1 MIFRRKGIDV
11 SRYLTLFVVCIICS
25 FGGFA
30 QNISNEGTDFWV
42 CFPSHVPSF
51 DKEDNPRLANISV
64 FITAKSNSSGIVTCG
79 TFSKTFSVVANKVTE
94 IQVPRNQAY
103 IESGNPYS
111 VNKGIN
117 IKVDQGKPK
126 VVAYAHIFAGAR
138 SAASLV
144 LPVEAL
150 GQKYYAISYTQDLT
164 RQIIEKDTVHI
175 YSQFNIVAV
184 EDDTKVLI
192 TPVLNKIKQKSEVIT
207 LNKKGDVYSYQNSK
221 DITGSVIEVDPS
233 NPCKKIAV
241 FSGSGALSI
250 ANTGCNPG
258 NNNSADPL
266 FQQLYPV
273 DSWGK
278 TFALVPF
285 YNRLAGSIYRLL
297 ASEDNT
303 EIEYNGS
310 KTIAKAGDYIQVNAT
325 YDVGIVKSNKPIM
338 VAQYALTQYCADL
351 RNQAG
356 NSTNV
361 IPSDP
366 DMVILNPLE
375 YSIDQIT
382 LYSSTKEDIR
392 EQYINVTIPSEK
404 VGSFKLNNVDMS
416 GSFNIIPGYNSYSYA
431 QIALHQIGGTNFS
444 LSADTGFTAIA
455 YGFGNVESYTY
466 SAGTSLAATKII
478 NALRAGTDVVARE
491 GCING
496 AYDFKLILPYQAQS
510 ISWLLSASD
519 PEIVVSSPVAKSIS
533 INGKVLYEHKL
544 SVGKIFGSPGV
555 KSIVV
560 KALPPPSANVCQLN
574 EAETIN
580 FDFDVVDLP
589 LANFKAPQAVCV
601 GKEVSFSYQEQHIGR
616 SINSWLWDFGDGTTS
631 TEINPKHVFT
641 KAGQF
646 SVSLILG
653 STAGCI
659 SDPYVAVI
667 NVYEQQEPL
676 WQTAPFLCINEGV
689 QFEDKTVYS
698 SQDKVTWLW
707 DFGDQQ
713 SSTQQHPVHQYTK
726 GGNYEV
732 TLLVTNQYG
741 CSNSSKKTIFI
752 NDPAS
757 VSFENERSCTSDI
770 VTFSAKALSGQ
781 VSSWEWDFG
790 DSSNDLS
797 QKFKMVAQHQYAQP
811 GTYQVVLKAL
821 SREGCLT
828 VLKKDVIISGDSPQ
842 PKFEIATSAICGD
855 DKLIVTNQSTNQEGI
870 ISKLE
875 WFFDYGGNTSF
886 TLIDANPEI
895 NKVYEFKYPS
905 LPQDKEYQVV
915 LRAYSG
921 VSCYRE
927 TAPIKI
933 KVYGEPALSF
943 KLDKQICINA
953 EPFKLDAENKTI
965 AILGQEKF
973 DGNGVAAGVFDPA
986 KAGLGRHELVY
997 TFLSVSGCTDTLKRY
1012 IEVVAK
1018 PELVEEKA
1026 FDILLGGEK
1035 QLDLK
1040 LDVSEN
1046 ISYQWYPSTGLS
1058 ADNILNP
1065 IVSPETSTKY
1075 ILILSN
1081 EVGCVNSYE
1090 VPVNVHMDPDIPNA
1104 FSPNGDGIN
1113 DKWNIKYLDT
1123 FVNADIRIFNRYG
1136 QEVFYSKRYTDAW
1149 DGKMKGQ
1156 DLPVGVYYYIIEP
1169 HNGRAKY
1176 SGSLTLLR

>member
-1 MIFRRKGIDV
+1 M
-11 SRYLTLFVVCIICS
+11 L
-25 FGGFA
+25 A

-42 CFPSHVPSF
+42 CFPSHVPSLTNT
-51 DKEDNPRLANISV
+51 KPPEVRLANISV
-64 FITAKSNSSGIVTCG
+64 FVTSKSNSSGTVTCG
-79 TFSKTFSVVANKVTE
+79 AFSKRFVVSANEVIE
-94 IQVPRNQAY
+94 IILPRDQAY
-103 IESGNPYS
+103 IENEVTYS
-111 VNKGIN
+111 ENKGIN
-117 IKVDQGKPK
+117 IKVDAGRPK

-138 SAASLV
+138 SAASLI
-144 LPVEAL
+144 LPTEAL
-150 GQKYYAISYTQDLT
+150 GQKYYAISYTQN
-164 RQIIEKDTVHI
+164 RGKQAIGEKDSVNL
-175 YSQFNIVAV
+175 YSQFNVVAV
-184 EDDTKVLI
+184 EDDTRILI
-192 TPVLNKIKQKSEVIT
+192 TPVLNKVKQKSEVIT
-207 LNKKGDVYSYQNSK
+207 LNRKGDVYSYQNSK

-241 FSGSGALSI
+241 FSGSSALSI
-250 ANTGCNPG
+250 TNASCNPDK
-258 NNNSADPL
+258 NNSADPL
-266 FQQLYPV
+266 FQQLYPI

-285 YNRLAGSIYRLL
+285 YNRLTGSIYRAL

-303 EIEYNGS
+303 EIEYNGN
-310 KTIAKAGDYIQVNAT
+310 KTIISKAGDYMQMDAT

-351 RNQAG
+351 RNQIG
-356 NSTNV
+356 SSTDV

-382 LYSSTKEDIR
+382 LYSSTKEAIR

-404 VGSFKLNNVDMS
+404 VGSFKLNNVGMP
-416 GSFNIIPGYNSYSYA
+416 GSFTPIPGYGSYSYA
-431 QIALHQIGGTNFS
+431 QIALQKGETNFS

-455 YGFGNVESYTY
+455 YGFGNVESYAY
-466 SAGTSLAATKII
+466 SAGTSLAATKIV
-478 NALRAGTDVVARE
+478 NALKVGTDVVTRE
-491 GCING
+491 GCVNN

-510 ISWLLSASD
+510 ISWLLGPSD
-519 PEIVVSSPVAKSIS
+519 PEVVVSAPIAKNIT
-533 INGKVLYEHKL
+533 INGKVLYEYKL
-544 SVGKIFGSPGV
+544 SAGKTFGSSGV
-555 KSIVV
+555 KSILV

-580 FDFDVVDLP
+580 FDFEVIDLP
-589 LANFKAPQAVCV
+589 VASFKAPEASCI
-601 GKEVSFSYQEQHIGR
+601 GKEVSFNYQEQYIGR
-616 SINSWLWDFGDGTTS
+616 TVNSWLWDFGDGTTS
-631 TEINPKHVFT
+631 TEVNPKHVYI

-659 SDPYVAVI
+659 SDAYVQVVNI
-667 NVYEQQEPL
+667 YEQKEPL
-676 WQTAPFLCINEGV
+676 WQTAAVLCLNEGV
-689 QFEDKTVYS
+689 QFEDKTIYS

-713 SSTQQHPVHQYTK
+713 SSTQQHPVHQYAK

-741 CSNSSKKTIFI
+741 CSNSFRKTIFI
-752 NDPAS
+752 NEPAS
-757 VSFENERSCTSDI
+757 LSFENERSCTSDI

-797 QKFKMVAQHQYAQP
+797 QKFKMVAQHQYAHP

-821 SREGCLT
+821 SREGCLS
-828 VLKKDVIISGDSPQ
+828 VVKKDVIISGDNPL
-842 PKFEIATSAICGD
+842 PKFKIAMSAICGD
-855 DKLIVTNQSTNQEGI
+855 NQLIVTNQSTNLEGI

-875 WFFDYGGNTSF
+875 WFFDYGGNLSF
-886 TLIDANPEI
+886 TLIDANPQAD
-895 NKVYEFKYPS
+895 KVYEFKYPS

-921 VSCYRE
+921 VNCYRE
-927 TAPIKI
+927 TTPVKI

-943 KLDKQICINA
+943 KLDKQICVNA
-953 EPFKLDAENKTI
+953 EPFKLAAENKTT
-965 AILGQEKF
+965 AITGQEKIAG
-973 DGNGVAAGVFDPA
+973 DGVAAGVFDPE
-986 KAGLGRHELVY
+986 KAGVGRHELVY
-997 TFLSVSGCTDTLKRY
+997 TFLSASGCTDTLKRY

-1018 PELVEEKA
+1018 PELVEEKT

-1040 LDVSEN
+1040 LNPGGNV
-1046 ISYQWYPSTGLS
+1046 SYQWYPSAGLS

-1065 IVSPETSTKY
+1065 IVSPEMSTRY
-1075 ILILSN
+1075 ILTLSN
-1081 EVGCVNSYE
+1081 EAGCVNSYE
-1090 VPVNVHMDPDIPNA
+1090 VQVNVHLDPDIPNA

-1113 DKWNIKYLDT
+1113 DKWNIKYLET